1 VRDSEGY
8 ADSHCHVSRYW
19 PGSLDNLRAEMDA
32 NGVTNAVL
40 VQAYGAGQTPEAQR
54 DGNWRERDHD
64 YLFACVA
71 QYPGTFAPVVFVDPA
86 QPDAPVQL
94 AALAAR
100 GASGVRLGAN
110 DRSPG
115 DDPFALWRA
124 AAMLGLTISCYG
136 LSTDFASPTFAA
148 LVAALP
154 EARIVLEHLASHSRP
169 DATDA
174 ESAARQAAFDLARF
188 PYMAIKIP
196 GLGEF
201 CSRDPISSATSGNM
215 PYTRPIPPYLAQAL
229 AAFGPQRML
238 WGSDYPPVRVREGYA
253 DALTG
258 PLAQF
263 AAADHAWIFGDA
275 ARSYFPMR

>member
-1 VRDSEGY
+1 VRHSEGY

-86 QPDAPVQL
+86 RPDAPARL

-115 DDPFALWRA
+115 DDPLALWRA

-136 LSTDFASPTFAA
+136 LSTDFASPAFAA

-154 EARIVLEHLASHSRP
+154 EARIVLEHLGSHSRP

-188 PYMAIKIP
+188 PHVAIKIP

-201 CSRDPISSATSGNM
+201 CPRDPTSSVASGNM

-238 WGSDYPPVRVREGYA
+238 WGSDYPPVRAREGYA

>member
-1 VRDSEGY
+1 MRHSEGY

-19 PGSLDNLRAEMDA
+19 PGSLDHLRAEMNA

-54 DGNWRERDHD
+54 DSDWRERDHD

-71 QYPGTFAPVVFVDPA
+71 QYPGTFAPVIFVDPIR
-86 QPDAPVQL
+86 PDAPAHL

-110 DRSPG
+110 DHSPG
-115 DDPFALWRA
+115 DDPLALWRA
-124 AAMLGLTISCYG
+124 AATLGLTISCYG

-154 EARIVLEHLASHSRP
+154 EAHIVLEHLASHSRP

-174 ESAARQAAFDLARF
+174 ERAARQVAFGLARF
-188 PYMAIKIP
+188 PHVAIKIP

-201 CSRDPISSATSGNM
+201 CPRDDASPAALGNTM
-215 PYTRPIPPYLAQAL
+215 YTKPIPPYLAQVL

-238 WGSDYPPVRVREGYA
+238 WGSDYPPVRAREGYA

-275 ARSYFPMR
+275 ARSYFPVR

>member
-1 VRDSEGY
+1 MRHSEGY

-54 DGNWRERDHD
+54 DGGWRERDHD

-86 QPDAPVQL
+86 RPDAPAQL

-115 DDPFALWRA
+115 DDPLALWRA

-136 LSTDFASPTFAA
+136 LSTDFAAPTFAA

-154 EARIVLEHLASHSRP
+154 EARIVLEHLGSHSRP

-188 PYMAIKIP
+188 PYVAIKIP

-201 CSRDPISSATSGNM
+201 CPRDPPSSAASGNM

-238 WGSDYPPVRVREGYA
+238 WGSDYPPVRAREGYA

-275 ARSYFPMR
+275 ARSYFPIH